1 MELNLQPHVK
11 YCPNSARKP
20 TMISHSSALGYNG
33 PGDAV
38 EGTNASRESEN
49 VQVHK
54 PESVRGK
61 SLAGKHTGI
70 LQRPW
75 KPCL

>member
-20 TMISHSSALGYNG
+20 TMTSHSSALGYNG
-33 PGDAV
+33 PGGAV
-38 EGTNASRESEN
+38 EDTNAARESKN

-54 PESVRGK
+54 PESVGGK
-61 SLAGKHTGI
+61 SLCGRHTGI
-70 LQRPW
+70 L
-75 KPCL
+75 

>member
-11 YCPNSARKP
+11 YCPNSASKH
-20 TMISHSSALGYNG
+20 HSSALGYNG
-33 PGDAV
+33 PGSAI
-38 EGTNASRESEN
+38 EGTNASRESKN
-49 VQVHK
+49 GQVHK
-54 PESVRGK
+54 PESVGGK
-61 SLAGKHTGI
+61 SLRGRHTGI